1 MNFFV
6 STADGAGCARVY
18 ERKNENGIILLDF
31 EIEYKA
37 AQIPSVATIVWKIPC
52 IDMYSTWCAPSSLT
66 VP

>member
-31 EIEYKA
+31 EIEYEA
-37 AQIPSVATIVWKIPC
+37 AQIPSVATIDWKIP
-52 IDMYSTWCAPSSLT
+52 
-66 VP
+66 